1 MPQLQRGIPAEKL
14 IPLPKQ
20 EMAAAERPK
29 IGSMVVHSPLS
40 GCSLSTAVHVKN
52 DGSND
57 LSFVAGPALRT
68 PQYQVPGMKRK
79 QQMVPV
85 NEVERSERK
94 LRKEVETRRVGK
106 AQRFERNLQAQLDG
120 SRRLLAMHCG
130 G

>member
-1 MPQLQRGIPAEKL
+1 P
-14 IPLPKQ
+14 
-20 EMAAAERPK
+20 
-29 IGSMVVHSPLS
+29 PLS